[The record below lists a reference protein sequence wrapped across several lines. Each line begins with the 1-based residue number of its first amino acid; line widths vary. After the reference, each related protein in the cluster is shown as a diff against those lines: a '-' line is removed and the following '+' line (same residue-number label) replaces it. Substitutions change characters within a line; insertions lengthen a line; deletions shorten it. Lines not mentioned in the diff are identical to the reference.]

1 MNNAVIIIPA
11 RYKSSRLPGKPLVD
25 IRGKSMIRRTWEQ
38 CTHVLPEN
46 KIYVATDDQ
55 RIVDH
60 CAENGMQSVMTG
72 EDCLTGTD
80 RVYQAAL
87 QIDADIYI
95 NVQGDEPLMN
105 PDDARAIL
113 KEAQRLP
120 GSIVCGMCPI
130 TDRAEYLSPMIPKM
144 LAAPD
149 GRLLYMSRGRVPA
162 NKDGIFRGAMRQVCI
177 YAYTRMALEAFTSVS
192 EKTPLEEIEDLEL
205 LRFLEM
211 GYEVRM
217 IEVSDQSIAV
227 DVLEDVAKV
236 EAALDA
242 RGLD

>member
-60 CAENGMQSVMTG
+60 CAENGMQAVMTG

-87 QIDADIYI
+87 QIEADIYI
-95 NVQGDEPLMN
+95 NVQGDEALV
-105 PDDARAIL
+105 DAGVLTAAALALEGNDMGTVATSAAAPSELASEDVVKVWVDPRTGRAL
-113 KEAQRLP
+113 DFSRRWLP
-120 GSIVCGMCPI
+120 GTTLAHVGVYAFWRHALRHFASL
-130 TDRAEYLSPMIPKM
+130 DQSARERAEGLEQLRALEGGLSIGVETVPTPHLGINRPADLDA
-144 LAAPD
+144 LAQ
-149 GRLLYMSRGRVPA
+149 L
-162 NKDGIFRGAMRQVCI
+162 RGAGQQRRTQHGNPC
-177 YAYTRMALEAFTSVS
+177 
-192 EKTPLEEIEDLEL
+192 
-205 LRFLEM
+205 
-211 GYEVRM
+211 
-217 IEVSDQSIAV
+217 
-227 DVLEDVAKV
+227 
-236 EAALDA
+236 
-242 RGLD
+242 